1 MGRGKIKIS
10 RIENK
15 ITRQVTFAKRRAGLL
30 KKTHELAVLCDAQIG
45 LIIFS
50 ANGKLYDFCSD
61 PLSMQNII
69 QKYQLTT
76 GTRIVEQ
83 NDTEQLHGEMR
94 RIISETQNLQMSLQ
108 RYTGE
113 DLSSLTLGE
122 LNELEQ
128 VLVHASHNV
137 RARKFEILQQQME
150 NLQRKKQLLEQDN
163 EHIFHLIKEHQ
174 ATAAAYEEQNQVH
187 VTKIEEV
194 ERMGMNNN
202 NINWNRNGN
211 VLDQFPFSGE
221 VQPSSVLQLA
231 TLHDHHNLNPNRLLP
246 TQPNLRE
253 YTLD

>member
-1 MGRGKIKIS
+1 MGRIRARHRIMGRGKIKIS

-137 RARKFEILQQQME
+137 RARKIFRE
-150 NLQRKKQLLEQDN
+150 N
-163 EHIFHLIKEHQ
+163 
-174 ATAAAYEEQNQVH
+174 T
-187 VTKIEEV
+187 
-194 ERMGMNNN
+194 
-202 NINWNRNGN
+202 
-211 VLDQFPFSGE
+211 
-221 VQPSSVLQLA
+221 
-231 TLHDHHNLNPNRLLP
+231 
-246 TQPNLRE
+246 
-253 YTLD
+253 

>member
-1 MGRGKIKIS
+1 
-10 RIENK
+10 
-15 ITRQVTFAKRRAGLL
+15 
-30 KKTHELAVLCDAQIG
+30 
-45 LIIFS
+45 
-50 ANGKLYDFCSD
+50 
-61 PLSMQNII
+61 
-69 QKYQLTT
+69 
-76 GTRIVEQ
+76 
-83 NDTEQLHGEMR
+83 MR
-94 RIISETQNLQMSLQ
+94 RIISETQNLQLSLQ

-174 ATAAAYEEQNQVH
+174 AAAAAYEEQNQVH

-202 NINWNRNGN
+202 NNNNINWNGN
-211 VLDQFPFSGE
+211 VSVLDQFPFSGE

-253 YTLD
+253 YTLN

>member
-150 NLQRKKQLLEQDN
+150 NLQRK
-163 EHIFHLIKEHQ
+163 HQ

>member
-94 RIISETQNLQMSLQ
+94 RIISETQNLQLSLQ

-150 NLQRKKQLLEQDN
+150 NLQRK
-163 EHIFHLIKEHQ
+163 IKEHQ